1 MKLKNDKIMKKILYL
16 INDLMVKEIN
26 SLFLKKEN
34 FGQFLALIFRS
45 EISYKKR
52 KSFC

>member
-1 MKLKNDKIMKKILYL
+1 
-16 INDLMVKEIN
+16 MVKEIN
-26 SLFLKKEN
+26 GLFLKEN